1 MSWNGFGPEGGAV
14 IADALATNNS
24 LLEIDISGNRLNA
37 EAAVK
42 IAKAIFSNDNLRILR
57 VKLILYL
64 HMLLRLLFHPGQ
76 KSIFPITD
84 KHNDQLTRQFINT
97 ILCYL

>member
-64 HMLLRLLFHPGQ
+64 HMLLRLFFFIQDRNRYFQSLTN
-76 KSIFPITD
+76 ITT
-84 KHNDQLTRQFINT
+84 N
-97 ILCYL
+97 

>member
-37 EAAVK
+37 DAAVK

-57 VKLILYL
+57 VKLLLYL
-64 HMLLRLLFHPGQ
+64 HM
-76 KSIFPITD
+76 
-84 KHNDQLTRQFINT
+84 
-97 ILCYL
+97 

>member
-1 MSWNGFGPEGGAV
+1 LSWNGFGPEGGAV

-64 HMLLRLLFHPGQ
+64 HMLLRLFFFIQDRNRYFQSLTN
-76 KSIFPITD
+76 ITT
-84 KHNDQLTRQFINT
+84 N
-97 ILCYL
+97 